1 MTTEPGLHSQNQKDK
16 TLAQQINDFHFR
28 TLRCSKN
35 SKKYKRLK
43 IIPRFI
49 ERRISHRPNLVRIA
63 DNIGWLF
70 FDKILR
76 MGVGLLVSVW
86 IARHLGPE
94 QFGLLNF
101 AIAFASFF
109 GAIAGLGLNGIV
121 VRDLVRDPYGARSTL
136 GTAALLH
143 LIGGLVTFIM
153 MLAAIAYVRPD
164 DVLTRSVVAIL
175 GAVMML
181 KVSDIAVYWF
191 ESQVQAKYT
200 VWVQNGVFV
209 VFAMIRLLLI
219 LQEAPLIAFAWAMLG
234 EAAVVAMLLLT
245 ILGRKGIV
253 LSQLSASIARAKTL
267 LADSWSLIISAI
279 AITLYM
285 RIDQIM
291 LGQMIGDE
299 AVGVYSAAVRISEV
313 WYFIP
318 MAIVASVFPA
328 LLETKKRSE
337 AEYNARLQRLYDVMV
352 IISIA
357 FALPMTFIA
366 APIVGLLYGASYIE
380 SGPVLAL
387 HIWAS
392 VFVFLGVASGQWF
405 ITENRQILAMQRT
418 LLGALVNVCLNLWLI
433 PSNGA
438 TGAAAATVFSYAVA
452 AFFADLFA
460 RETRHIFVMKAR
472 SLSFVSIFNWRG
484 RL

>member
-1 MTTEPGLHSQNQKDK
+1 
-16 TLAQQINDFHFR
+16 
-28 TLRCSKN
+28 
-35 SKKYKRLK
+35 
-43 IIPRFI
+43 
-49 ERRISHRPNLVRIA
+49 
-63 DNIGWLF
+63 
-70 FDKILR
+70 
-76 MGVGLLVSVW
+76 
-86 IARHLGPE
+86 
-94 QFGLLNF
+94 
-101 AIAFASFF
+101 
-109 GAIAGLGLNGIV
+109 
-121 VRDLVRDPYGARSTL
+121 
-136 GTAALLH
+136 
-143 LIGGLVTFIM
+143 
-153 MLAAIAYVRPD
+153 VRPD

-191 ESQVQAKYT
+191 ESEVQAKYT

-234 EAAVVAMLLLT
+234 EAAVVAMILLT
-245 ILGRKGIV
+245 ILGRKGIA

-328 LLETKKRSE
+328 LLEAKKRSE
-337 AEYNARLQRLYDVMV
+337 AEYNARFQRLYDVMV
-352 IISIA
+352 IISMA
-357 FALPMTFIA
+357 FALPMTFLA
-366 APIVGLLYGASYIE
+366 APIVGLLYGASYRE

-392 VFVFLGVASGQWF
+392 IFVFLGVASGKWF
-405 ITENRQILAMQRT
+405 IAENRQILLMQRT

-433 PSNGA
+433 PSYGV
-438 TGAAAATVFSYAVA
+438 TVAAAATVFSYAVA

-460 RETRHIFVMKAR
+460 RETRQIFVMKAR
-472 SLSFVSIFNWRG
+472 SLSFVSIFNGRG